1 LEIATA
7 ALACGGRFEALNE
20 ATPQVVI
27 ERSSVDQPHRGN
39 VLALVAPHLDGS
51 YDPWGHYEKNAD
63 HYVAAQ
69 AVKAACWM
77 AAGLLDF
84 PEQFDAGLKPHSVD

>member
-1 LEIATA
+1 
-7 ALACGGRFEALNE
+7 
-20 ATPQVVI
+20 
-27 ERSSVDQPHRGN
+27 
-39 VLALVAPHLDGS
+39 
-51 YDPWGHYEKNAD
+51 
-63 HYVAAQ
+63 VAAQ